1 MRIAHLTRTIPLN
14 TNFHQRQK
22 RLLRFIANV
31 RIQIQPLFNQLLTMI
46 LKIQPYH
53 DTIPVIIDQTNLPM
67 GYQSLFASIPYHGRA
82 LSFAFLIFHYSN
94 IKDSLN
100 QIEKTFFAYI
110 TDLLKLHG
118 LKPIL
123 ILDRGYA
130 DVKIISYLK
139 QLRVH
144 YVIRVP
150 NNVYIRLPGYEGI
163 LSGLHQT
170 GNWYSVFYQQQV
182 QELVNLISFWGKDRT
197 GREELI
203 YLVTD
208 LDPEEARSLYQLR
221 MRIEEAFRDLKSALG
236 LKELRLKVNIE
247 ERLGRLVFSAVLA
260 VVITAYLYPLV
271 QSQFPQVTKK
281 IKDLSF
287 VQLVAQI
294 YRVLWYPAIGK
305 FG

>member
-1 MRIAHLTRTIPLN
+1 
-14 TNFHQRQK
+14 
-22 RLLRFIANV
+22 
-31 RIQIQPLFNQLLTMI
+31 
-46 LKIQPYH
+46 
-53 DTIPVIIDQTNLPM
+53 
-67 GYQSLFASIPYHGRA
+67 
-82 LSFAFLIFHYSN
+82 
-94 IKDSLN
+94 
-100 QIEKTFFAYI
+100 
-110 TDLLKLHG
+110 
-118 LKPIL
+118 
-123 ILDRGYA
+123 
-130 DVKIISYLK
+130 
-139 QLRVH
+139 
-144 YVIRVP
+144 VIRVP

>member
-14 TNFHQRQK
+14 TNFHHRQK
-22 RLLRFIANV
+22 RLLRFIANH

-46 LKIQPYH
+46 LNLRHYYN
-53 DTIPVIIDQTNLPM
+53 TIPVIIDQTALPI

-94 IKDSLN
+94 IKNSLN
-100 QIEKTFFAYI
+100 QIENTFFTYI
-110 TDLLKLHG
+110 TDLLKLHN

-139 QLRVH
+139 QLGVH

-150 NNVYIRLPGYEGI
+150 NNVYIRFQDYEGI

-170 GNWYSVFYQQQV
+170 GKWHSVFYQQQF
-182 QELVNLISFWGKDRT
+182 QELVYLISFWGKDRT
-197 GREELI
+197 GCEELI

-208 LDPEEARSLYQLR
+208 LDPEEARGHYQLR
-221 MRIEEAFRDLKSALG
+221 MRIEEAFRDLKMVLG

-247 ERLGRLVFSAVLA
+247 ERLGRLVFGAILA
-260 VVITAYLYPLV
+260 IVIAAYLYPLA
-271 QSQFPQVTKK
+271 QGQFPCVVKR

-287 VQLVAQI
+287 VGLVVQV
-294 YRVLWYPAIGK
+294 YRVLWYPLVGK